1 MSRSTLFETAEA
13 DLYAW
18 QGEALR
24 ELERLR
30 REHAPGTTEPLPV
43 VPFTVGETYLS
54 ADVSQ
59 VYGPDGAPRDPIA
72 VVHSYASVL
81 NTSVEITKHE
91 PGTVV
96 YSAAAVYG
104 RTRVTVRAAVH
115 AADMPELFREPFSAT
130 QTAEPQ
136 PPQPDGLL
144 QPSEA
149 ATGPLSPGQTVPE
162 PEPGSGSRFVVED
175 RGGERPY
182 VIRDRTAGEL
192 TGERGWKYRA
202 RAQTAA
208 DQMNA
213 TPAGPAETDGQPRYT
228 VRDTGRGRT
237 RFHVIDQA
245 SGRAVAKYAGKGV
258 AVRTANSR
266 NRDGS

>member
-24 ELERLR
+24 ELDRLR
-30 REHAPGTTEPLPV
+30 REHAPGTVEPLPV

-72 VVHSYASVL
+72 VVHTYASAL

-96 YSAAAVYG
+96 YSASAIYG
-104 RTRVTVRAAVH
+104 RTRITVRAAVH

-136 PPQPDGLL
+136 PPQPDGPP

-149 ATGPLSPGQTVPE
+149 VTGPLSPAESDPGQDDP
-162 PEPGSGSRFVVED
+162 RFVVED

-182 VIRDRTAGEL
+182 VIRDRAAGEL

-213 TPAGPAETDGQPRYT
+213 APAGPAEAEAQPRYT

-237 RFHVIDQA
+237 RFHVIDQT

-266 NRDGS
+266 NRDGF